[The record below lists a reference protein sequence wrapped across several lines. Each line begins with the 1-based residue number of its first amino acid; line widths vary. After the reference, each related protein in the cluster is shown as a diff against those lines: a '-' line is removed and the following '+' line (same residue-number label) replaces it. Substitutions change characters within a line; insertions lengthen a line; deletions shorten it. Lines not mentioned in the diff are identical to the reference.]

1 MVDRFTQPIRRDSE
15 GFLKEAIHVGSSSGD
30 EVSGESGLEKPNE
43 RDRRRR
49 PRILFL
55 SQCLPFPPHSG
66 VTRRTYHILKELHR
80 MFDVSLV
87 PFSRRVHQNDDED
100 RVFSTLALRR
110 EFKDVMDPVRI
121 NADYSLVER
130 LRNHALSVVTRKP

>member
-1 MVDRFTQPIRRDSE
+1 MLTAVCCGHATGFSQSTAAIRRGWRPGYGTDYHGGPVYPTHPSRQR
-15 GFLKEAIHVGSSSGD
+15 GFLKEPIHVGSSSGD

-87 PFSRRVHQNDDED
+87 PFSRRVHQN
-100 RVFSTLALRR
+100 
-110 EFKDVMDPVRI
+110 
-121 NADYSLVER
+121 
-130 LRNHALSVVTRKP
+130 